1 MKTSIKITLLSVL
14 MCFSEASFSAPI
26 TITRVSDL
34 DFGTAFL
41 GDPNKRIRQTNA
53 ETSEN
58 ASFLITGD
66 AGVTFTTTLPDRIWM
81 NHSSSGSRIRVRRFR
96 STPRN
101 GRIRNSG
108 ERLIFVGAT
117 RNSIPTNIS
126 TGSYAGTFTVTVV
139 Y

>member
-1 MKTSIKITLLSVL
+1 